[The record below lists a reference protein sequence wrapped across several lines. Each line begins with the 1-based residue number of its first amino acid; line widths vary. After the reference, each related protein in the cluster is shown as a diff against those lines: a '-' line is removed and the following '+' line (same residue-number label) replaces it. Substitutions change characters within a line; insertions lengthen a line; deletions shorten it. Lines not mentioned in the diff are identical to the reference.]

1 MGGYYND
8 WKFKKKYVE
17 KYIRDISKANI
28 NANRELGF
36 HFLICKDYGDYAHID
51 NLILK
56 KLNFK
61 NKKLALMFN
70 GADFKNQI
78 KLLKD

>member
-1 MGGYYND
+1 MSAITLLDCTLRDGGYYND

-28 NANRELGF
+28 NVIEIGF
-36 HFLICKDYGDYAHID
+36 HFFDQHKDYGDYAHID

-56 KLNFK
+56 KT
-61 NKKLALMFN
+61 
-70 GADFKNQI
+70 
-78 KLLKD
+78 